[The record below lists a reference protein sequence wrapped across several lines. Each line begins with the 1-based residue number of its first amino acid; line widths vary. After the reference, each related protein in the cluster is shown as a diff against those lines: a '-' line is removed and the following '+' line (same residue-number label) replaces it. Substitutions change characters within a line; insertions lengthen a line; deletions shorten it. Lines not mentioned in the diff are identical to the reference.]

1 MCICGQCPKDQELFS
16 WTPSRSEKWH
26 QKKRRGKNI
35 SNYISDEK
43 ACKVKVRSS
52 LFDEKIVFP
61 FFLKFIIW

>member
-1 MCICGQCPKDQELFS
+1 MDTVTFRKMAA
-16 WTPSRSEKWH
+16 K
-26 QKKRRGKNI
+26 KKREKNN

-43 ACKVKVRSS
+43 ACKVRVRSS

>member
-1 MCICGQCPKDQELFS
+1 MDTVTFRKMAP
-16 WTPSRSEKWH
+16 
-26 QKKRRGKNI
+26 KKRRGKNI